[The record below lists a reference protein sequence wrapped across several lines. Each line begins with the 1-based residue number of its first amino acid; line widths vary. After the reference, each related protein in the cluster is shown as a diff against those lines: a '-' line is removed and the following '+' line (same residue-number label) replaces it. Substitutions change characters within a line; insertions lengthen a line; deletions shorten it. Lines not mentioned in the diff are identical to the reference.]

1 MADVRAVATLGYM
14 TANNGGTPTTVGTW
28 GYWTPIWT
36 VIEESDL
43 VLSAMSAGRV
53 KMLWIAMMGLG
64 ATVGTGVQIA
74 WTSGLQFGAMIVNSA
89 RLVWTS
95 GLQLNITLVNK
106 ARLAWEATLAFGG
119 VIAAKPR
126 IIWDTG
132 LQLSATVTN
141 NARLVWM
148 AGLRFGAAIV
158 NKARPVWTSGLVL
171 HSKALLITL
180 ESLRAMFLSAGTRVP
195 ALIESSGRA
204 ATMWFRSVAT
214 RAVAYILSQG
224 ERK

>member
-36 VIEESDL
+36 VIEESSL
-43 VLSAMSAGRV
+43 VLSAMIAGRV

-74 WTSGLQFGAMIVNSA
+74 WTSGLQFGTMIVNSA

-106 ARLAWEATLAFGG
+106 ARL
-119 VIAAKPR
+119 
-126 IIWDTG
+126 
-132 LQLSATVTN
+132 
-141 NARLVWM
+141 VWM
-148 AGLRFGAAIV
+148 AGLRLGAAIANKARSVWTSGLQLGAMIV

-214 RAVAYILSQG
+214 RAVAYILSRG
-224 ERK
+224 DRK